1 MIRKMTIIKAV
12 CLIKG
17 PSLCLQQKKEIEKN
31 VFSEYK
37 TWARD
42 VNIHMNF
49 EIRQNK
55 LEMHESLSID
65 NYRESAYW
73 IDIKIIN
80 VLTSY
85 LKYIYEKLNK
95 MSSDFEFLSHK
106 KVIFYKR
113 HWFTKS
119 SHWLCS

>member
-1 MIRKMTIIKAV
+1 M
-12 CLIKG
+12 
-17 PSLCLQQKKEIEKN
+17 
-31 VFSEYK
+31 FSEYK

-49 EIRQNK
+49 KIRQKKMN
-55 LEMHESLSID
+55 ESID

-85 LKYIYEKLNK
+85 LKYTYEKLNQV
-95 MSSDFEFLSHK
+95 SSDFEFLGQK
-106 KVIFYKR
+106 KSYF
-113 HWFTKS
+113 
-119 SHWLCS
+119 L